1 MERTEIA
8 KNYFAKK
15 CHCSQA
21 VLASFAD
28 ALGITEETALKF
40 GSCFGGGMR
49 KGEVCGACTGALM
62 ALGMKF
68 GMSEIGD
75 LKKQQIA
82 DGYARRFLDEFAKQN
97 GSYLCRDLLKRNL
110 ASDEERQKA
119 REEGLFAS
127 VCPKMIESA
136 VRISE
141 QMMQEK
147 V

>member
-8 KNYFAKK
+8 KNYFAQK

-28 ALGITEETALKF
+28 VLGITEETALKF

-75 LKKQQIA
+75 IKKQQIA

-97 GSYLCRDLLKRNL
+97 GSYLCRELLKVNL
-110 ASDEERQKA
+110 ANEEERQYA
-119 REEGLFAS
+119 REHGLFTT

-136 VRISE
+136 VLLAEAFIEE
-141 QMMQEK
+141 QQ
-147 V
+147 

>member
-8 KNYFAKK
+8 KNYFAQK

-49 KGEVCGACTGALM
+49 KGEVCDI
-62 ALGMKF
+62 
-68 GMSEIGD
+68 E
-75 LKKQQIA
+75 KQQIA

>member
-1 MERTEIA
+1 M
-8 KNYFAKK
+8 
-15 CHCSQA
+15 
-21 VLASFAD
+21 
-28 ALGITEETALKF
+28 LGITEETALKF

-68 GMSEIGD
+68 GMSEVGD
-75 LKKQQIA
+75 FKNQQIA

-110 ASDEERQKA
+110 ASEEERQKA

-136 VRISE
+136 VCIAE
-141 QMMQEK
+141 QMIQDK
-147 V
+147 A

>member
-1 MERTEIA
+1 MKRTEIA
-8 KNYFAKK
+8 KNYFAQK

-28 ALGITEETALKF
+28 VLGITEETALKF

-49 KGEVCGACTGALM
+49 KGEVCGACTGVLM

-68 GMSEIGD
+68 GMSEVGD
-75 LKKQQIA
+75 FDNQKIA
-82 DGYARRFLDEFAKQN
+82 DGYARRFLDEFASQN

-136 VRISE
+136 VCIAE
-141 QMMQEK
+141 QMIQDK
-147 V
+147 A

>member
-8 KNYFAKK
+8 KNYFAQK

-21 VLASFAD
+21 VLASFSD
-28 ALGITEETALKF
+28 VLGITEETTLKF

-68 GMSEIGD
+68 GMSEVGD
-75 LKKQQIA
+75 FKNQQIA

-110 ASDEERQKA
+110 ASEEERQKA

-136 VRISE
+136 VCIAE
-141 QMMQEK
+141 QMIQDK
-147 V
+147 A

>member
-1 MERTEIA
+1 MKRTEIA
-8 KNYFAKK
+8 KDYFSKK

-75 LKKQQIA
+75 LKKTA
-82 DGYARRFLDEFAKQN
+82 DCGRICKTLSRRICKAE
-97 GSYLCRDLLKRNL
+97 RLLSLPR
-110 ASDEERQKA
+110 
-119 REEGLFAS
+119 
-127 VCPKMIESA
+127 SA
-136 VRISE
+136 
-141 QMMQEK
+141 
-147 V
+147 

>member
-8 KNYFAKK
+8 KNYFAQK
-15 CHCSQA
+15 CHCLQA

-28 ALGITEETALKF
+28 VLGITEETALKF

-62 ALGMKF
+62 ALGIKF
-68 GMSEIGD
+68 GMSEVGD
-75 LKKQQIA
+75 FDKQQIA
-82 DGYARRFLDEFAKQN
+82 DRYARRFLDEFAMQN
-97 GSYLCRDLLKRNL
+97 GSYLCRDMLKRNL
-110 ASDEERQKA
+110 ASEEERQKA

-136 VRISE
+136 VCIVE
-141 QMMQEK
+141 QMIQDK
-147 V
+147 A